1 MIELI
6 FSYSYEKQARVGTMN
21 RVTLNTNDVKTI
33 AQNFSEEYCKKML
46 VLFGS
51 CYATFDGRIKSFLPL
66 GDRFLIVKKDET
78 LILHGSKGLKPL
90 NWQLGGA
97 GKIHYSI
104 ENEKLVVKTFRPKTK
119 ESLEIVFDTVYE
131 SVIYDAHDSASLSIY
146 GSESD
151 LSNYLFNNPGIID
164 KDFQPTAREFETP
177 FGFLDLRG
185 VDKEG
190 NIIIIEVK
198 KRNASPADAQ
208 QLKRYVEYF
217 EKVEKVKVRGI
228 LVAQG
233 FPKKVMNVLNVNEL
247 EAVEIPWQEIFPA
260 LSMEKPKVTMD
271 DFFSMN

>member
-1 MIELI
+1 MDRISIGSNKLDKI
-6 FSYSYEKQARVGTMN
+6 
-21 RVTLNTNDVKTI
+21 VKDFDN
-33 AQNFSEEYCKKML
+33 AYCKKML
-46 VLFGS
+46 LLFGA
-51 CYATFDGRIKSFLPL
+51 CYAIFDGRIKSFLPI
-66 GDRFLIVKKDET
+66 GDRFLVIKKDET

-97 GKIHYSI
+97 GKINFVV
-104 ENEKLVVKTFRPKTK
+104 ENDKLVVRTFRPKTK
-119 ESLEIVFDTVYE
+119 ESLEIIFETVYE
-131 SVIYDAHDSASLSIY
+131 SMIFDAHDSASLSIY

-151 LSNYLFNNPGIID
+151 LSNYLFNNPTIID

-233 FPKKVMNVLNVNEL
+233 FPKKVMNVLSVNNL
-247 EAVEIPWQEIFPA
+247 EAVEVPWQEIFPA
-260 LSMEKPKVTMD
+260 LSTEKPAVTMD
-271 DFFSMN
+271 DFFKKE